1 MIVTDEH
8 LNPTQILEEK
18 RHERNN
24 IKDYLHNKRQNIVT
38 SRFSN
43 RTWDENRRYI
53 KNKPLYE
60 CIYCAPSGLSKDIP
74 IDSKVF
80 VLEMNIDENSIMG
93 IGMIINH
100 PNIHRHSVYENN
112 DYNRYSFK
120 GKHRISRESMN
131 EKEEQIMKAF
141 DILCFTGNYHMKR
154 GKGLLSYPS
163 AMLYRVSS
171 VVDLVDFIYNMF
183 KERNLFKK

>member
-1 MIVTDEH
+1 MGHQSLLGLID
-8 LNPTQILEEK
+8 NLESAITK
-18 RHERNN
+18 LKWQPRNTEWVE
-24 IKDYLHNKRQNIVT
+24 Y
-38 SRFSN
+38 
-43 RTWDENRRYI
+43 
-53 KNKPLYE
+53 
-60 CIYCAPSGLSKDIP
+60 
-74 IDSKVF
+74 
-80 VLEMNIDENSIMG
+80 
-93 IGMIINH
+93 
-100 PNIHRHSVYENN
+100 YENN
-112 DYNRYSFK
+112 NYNRYSFK

-154 GKGLLSYPS
+154 GIGLLSYPS